1 MNYPVN
7 HNLHPFNVYNQ
18 NRFDMTY
25 LDIYVSTGTDFEF
38 TFDVSEF
45 IEPEDDQLDGSW
57 TIETV
62 YSQSRYSKVKQ
73 NFSTEILNSREIK
86 ISLQDSQ
93 TVNLKYNKYV
103 YSVFLV
109 KDYAKRTLISE
120 GVMQVNQIVTPN
132 RQNGGI

>member
-45 IEPEDDQLDGSW
+45 IEPEDD
-57 TIETV
+57 
-62 YSQSRYSKVKQ
+62 
-73 NFSTEILNSREIK
+73 
-86 ISLQDSQ
+86 
-93 TVNLKYNKYV
+93 
-103 YSVFLV
+103 
-109 KDYAKRTLISE
+109 
-120 GVMQVNQIVTPN
+120 
-132 RQNGGI
+132 